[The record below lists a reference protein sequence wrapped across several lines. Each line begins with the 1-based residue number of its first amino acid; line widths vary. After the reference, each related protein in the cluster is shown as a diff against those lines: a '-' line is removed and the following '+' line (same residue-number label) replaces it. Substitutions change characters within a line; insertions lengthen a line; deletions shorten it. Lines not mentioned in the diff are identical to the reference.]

1 MFQQFLIDN
10 IFMVGIFVISGG
22 MLLWP
27 AVRGGFGTGREI
39 STIDA
44 TQLMNRE
51 NALVLDVREDAE
63 YALLHIPNS
72 RHIPLSQLETRLKE
86 IVKFKDRP
94 VIISCQSGNRSGK
107 ALQMLEK
114 NQFSKLFVLRGGIG
128 AWEEASLPLERSKA

>member
-1 MFQQFLIDN
+1 VFQQFLIDN
-10 IFMVGIFVISGG
+10 IFMVSIFVVSGG

-27 AVRGGFGTGREI
+27 FITGGFGTGREI
-39 STIDA
+39 NTMDA

-51 NALVLDVREDAE
+51 NALVLDVREDSE

-86 IVKFKDRP
+86 LVKFKDRP

-107 ALQMLEK
+107 ALRTLEK